1 MHLKTADT
9 GETAGAMRHRSCMP
23 ARQKLW
29 CMYIPSARVL
39 PTANTD
45 LSSVLD
51 CFGSSCV
58 FVLDRKHIIGFTLMR
73 FIHLLNSSY
82 KFT

>member
-1 MHLKTADT
+1 MHLMHLKTADT

-39 PTANTD
+39 PTANIASLISLQCST
-45 LSSVLD
+45 VLEALVSL
-51 CFGSSCV
+51 FWIENTS
-58 FVLDRKHIIGFTLMR
+58 
-73 FIHLLNSSY
+73 
-82 KFT
+82 